1 MHKPI
6 AFLLTA
12 LSFILILGSSCVNSK
27 KVVYFSGQGDTTLLS
42 SILVKDY
49 PIQNNDILSISINS
63 LNPEATS
70 IFNTPNISTASYS
83 PSSGGTIQTSGYLV
97 NSNGF
102 IQFPILGDIK
112 AAGITKAQLQ
122 NDIKSELVKR
132 KLLIDPIVNI
142 RHMNFKVTV
151 LGEVA
156 KPTVVTVPNEK
167 ITLLEAL
174 GLAGDLTIN
183 AKRDNVLLIREI
195 DNKKTIKRLNL
206 NSRELFT
213 SPYYYLMP
221 NDIVY
226 VEPNNAKVVAASN
239 TRFWL
244 PLVLSGLSF
253 SAIILDRVIN

>member
-1 MHKPI
+1 MRKPI
-6 AFLLTA
+6 ARLVIALPVLL
-12 LSFILILGSSCVNSK
+12 FLGSSCVNSK
-27 KVVYFSGQGDTTLLS
+27 KAVYFSGQGDTTLLS
-42 SILVKDY
+42 DVLVKDY
-49 PIQNNDILSISINS
+49 PIQNNDILSITINS
-63 LNPEATS
+63 LNPEASS
-70 IFNTPNISTASYS
+70 IFNTPNVSNVSYS
-83 PSSGGTIQTSGYLV
+83 PSGGGTIQSSGYLV
-97 NSNGF
+97 NSGGF
-102 IQFPILGDIK
+102 IQFPILGEIK

-132 KLLIDPIVNI
+132 KLLLDPIVNV
-142 RHMNFKVTV
+142 RHLNFKVTV
-151 LGEVA
+151 LGEVGR
-156 KPTVVTVPNEK
+156 PTVVTVPNEK

-183 AKRDNVLLIREI
+183 AKRNNVLLIREV
-195 DNKKTIKRLNL
+195 DNKKVIRRLNL
-206 NSRELFT
+206 NSKELFT

-226 VEPNNAKVVAASN
+226 VEPNNARVVAASN